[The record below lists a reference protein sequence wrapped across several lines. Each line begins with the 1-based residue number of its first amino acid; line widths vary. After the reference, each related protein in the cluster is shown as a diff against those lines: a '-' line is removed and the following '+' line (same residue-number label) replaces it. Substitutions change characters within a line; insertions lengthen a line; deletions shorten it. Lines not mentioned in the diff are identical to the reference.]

1 MATSDAVR
9 TPEQAARQEARLRL
23 DDILEEIAPLTTRTR
38 RARDEVARLAGCDD
52 LARLFGTAADRLEAA
67 PQGAHAGRIFRRQP
81 AEAVLGHA

>member
-67 PQGAHAGRIFRRQP
+67 RKELMQGGYFGDSQQRLF
-81 AEAVLGHA
+81 